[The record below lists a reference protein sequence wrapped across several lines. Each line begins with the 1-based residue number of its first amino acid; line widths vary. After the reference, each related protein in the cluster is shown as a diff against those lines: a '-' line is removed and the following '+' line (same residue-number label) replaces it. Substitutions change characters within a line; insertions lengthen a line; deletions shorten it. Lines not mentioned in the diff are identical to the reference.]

1 MKIGGSLFGLN
12 FSARGMAVQRRK
24 MDLISQNIANADNV
38 RTENGEPYQRKYLK
52 VEADKNNFAA
62 NLSAEGQVLQLNVSD
77 ANHMERMSAPEE
89 VNISTNNSGSISMT
103 EETDQ
108 KAGDVVYMPDS
119 PDANKDGYVQMS
131 NVNVINEMVDM
142 IASTRSYEANL
153 QSLNSAKQMAK
164 DSLEI

>member
-12 FSARGMAVQRRK
+12 FSARGMSLQRKK

-52 VEADKNNFAA
+52 VETDKNSFAA
-62 NLSAEGQVLQLNVSD
+62 NLSAQGQVLQLNVSD
-77 ANHMERMSAPEE
+77 ENHMERMSVQDE
-89 VNISTNNSGSISMT
+89 VNISTNTGSIST
-103 EETDQ
+103 AEETDQ

-119 PDANKDGYVQMS
+119 PDADKNGYVQMS

-142 IASTRSYEANL
+142 IAATRSYEANL